1 MSPRSGA
8 ELRAPTPTPT
18 PTPTQTQTSQPSQ
31 PRPTSLP
38 ELGVPAEVLVVSLP
52 ARGEPSAL
60 LDEWLQLDPTLGPH
74 RAELERVVTAT
85 SGEPQPGEVAAF
97 LAFTDVGGRLVG
109 GSALLTLELI
119 EPLDAPVS
127 QRADRLVTD
136 LRAAADRLGHG
147 GGLAEVGP
155 RRTTSGVSAVRLRFL
170 AVLTA
175 RPDADSAPMV
185 EACRWLYPLPE
196 RADLAWSLVF
206 QTTDLADADRL
217 VAEFD
222 DLAASLA
229 WSTPT

>member
-1 MSPRSGA
+1 MSAGSGP
-8 ELRAPTPTPT
+8 ELRAPTPTPR
-18 PTPTQTQTSQPSQ
+18 PTPTETRQTSQ

-38 ELGVPAEVLVVSLP
+38 ELGVPTDVLVVSLP
-52 ARGEPSAL
+52 ARAEPGAL
-60 LDEWLQLDPTLGPH
+60 LDEWLQLDPTLALH
-74 RAELERVVTAT
+74 RAELERVVTAA

-119 EPLDAPVS
+119 DPLDAPVTE
-127 QRADRLVTD
+127 RAERLVKD

-147 GGLAEVGP
+147 GGLAEIGP
-155 RRTTSGVSAVRLRFL
+155 RQTTSGVAAVRLRFL
-170 AVLTA
+170 AVLSA
-175 RPDADSAPMV
+175 RPDADGAPMV
-185 EACRWLYPLPE
+185 EACRWLYPLPD

-222 DLAASLA
+222 GLAASLA
-229 WSTPT
+229 WSAST